1 MKKQIKTTVFATFLM
16 SALLS
21 TSACADDTSNK
32 ALVKTHAKISK
43 NYEGVSHIDAQAL
56 SQMDEESYILFD
68 VREKDE
74 FVVSHIENSIWVD
87 PSIKV
92 SSFTQQYAGL
102 IGDKTVILYCSVG
115 VRSSQLAEK
124 LMTSRPE
131 TDTSPI
137 YNLENGVFGWH
148 NENRPLV
155 SETAST
161 DYIHPYNRLWGRM
174 VNRKSLRRYEQ
185 EEK

>member
-1 MKKQIKTTVFATFLM
+1 MKKQIKTTVVSTFLI
-16 SALLS
+16 SAVLS

-32 ALVKTHAKISK
+32 ALVKTHAKIMK

-56 SQMDEESYILFD
+56 SQMDEDSYILFD

-74 FVVSHIENSIWVD
+74 FEVSHIENSIWVD

-92 SSFTQQYAGL
+92 SSFTQQYAGP

-115 VRSSQLAEK
+115 VRSSRLAEK

-131 TDTSPI
+131 TDSSPI

>member
-92 SSFTQQYAGL
+92 SSFTQQYAEL

-115 VRSSQLAEK
+115 VRSSRLAEK
-124 LMTSRPE
+124 LMSSMPE
-131 TDTSPI
+131 TDKSQI

-155 SETAST
+155 SATSST

-174 VNRKSLRRYEQ
+174 VNRKSLWRYEPD
-185 EEK
+185 EK